1 MVDLISPV
9 SGTVVVINED
19 ITDDFGI
26 INRDPYDTGW
36 LVVIEMDNL
45 DQLEDL
51 LVAANYHDLIT
62 REESE

>member
-1 MVDLISPV
+1 MISPV

-19 ITDDFGI
+19 IIEDVSI

-45 DQLEDL
+45 EQLEDL
-51 LVAANYHDLIT
+51 LAASNYHDFVT
-62 REESE
+62 HGESD